1 MRCFGLTSRCEL
13 LAAILALSACDT
25 NEEAPFEEAPRC
37 LAEVAT
43 YEGNDELTITVDWS
57 PNSNALLVGTETHLT
72 LMTVDEDAELRE
84 VATFSGHTDRV
95 YAHWSPDGHYAITG
109 SDDESI
115 KLLRIDLDTPA
126 ITELDSMWLDGG
138 AVYASEW
145 SPDGRT
151 VLAGTAEGDLLL
163 LAVDTE
169 TGTLGMQAIAT
180 PHEGKVFSVAWSP
193 DGTRV
198 LSASGDHTV
207 RLFDVSAG
215 QLEEIA
221 KLEGPEEFV
230 PLAWAPDGA
239 RAAAGTWGATNA
251 VYLLEVGARSLDVIT
266 SVDLHDSGSRA
277 LAWRGDL
284 LATGAHDHHMHLLQH
299 DPLTDELVELVE
311 LEDEGIGVHALSWS
325 PDGTRVARVS
335 SKQDRV
341 SIVRVGHDGC

>member
-1 MRCFGLTSRCEL
+1 MRCFGSTSRCEL
-13 LAAILALSACDT
+13 LAGLLALSACD
-25 NEEAPFEEAPRC
+25 APEDAPVEEAPRC
-37 LAEVAT
+37 LAEIAT
-43 YEGNDELTITVDWS
+43 YEGTDELTITVDWS
-57 PNSNALLVGTETHLT
+57 PDSEALLVGTETHLS
-72 LMTVDEDAELRE
+72 LMTVDEEAGLRE

-109 SDDESI
+109 SDDESLD
-115 KLLRIDLDTPA
+115 LLRIDLDPPA

-138 AVYASEW
+138 AVYASAW
-145 SPDGRT
+145 SPDGRS

-163 LAVDTE
+163 LAVDTN
-169 TGTLGMQAIAT
+169 TGTLGMQAIAK

-193 DGTRV
+193 DGTRA

-207 RLFDVSAG
+207 RMFDVSTG
-215 QLEEIA
+215 QLEEVA

-239 RAAAGTWGATNA
+239 RAVAGTWGETNA
-251 VYLLEVGARSLDVIT
+251 VYLLEIGERSLDVIT
-266 SVDLHDSGSRA
+266 SVDLHASGSRA

-311 LEDEGIGVHALSWS
+311 LEDEGIGVHELSWS

-341 SIVRVGHDGC
+341 SIVRVGNDGC